1 MDNLERLMVDMKESL
16 ESEIGGL
23 RREMHDGFAQVTARF
38 ETRFD
43 IQAARLDRQAALI
56 QVGSRWTARMNEW
69 SEKVD
74 QTLEAKDREIA
85 ELRTRI
91 EKLEGKSDQ
100 RPQ

>member
-1 MDNLERLMVDMKESL
+1 
-16 ESEIGGL
+16 
-23 RREMHDGFAQVTARF
+23 
-38 ETRFD
+38 
-43 IQAARLDRQAALI
+43 
-56 QVGSRWTARMNEW
+56 MNEW